1 MVWHLVENLEMAEKI
16 AKNAIQKA
24 NRVAIAGNVCYEPQS
39 VKQLGPLQVWGED
52 HVETQECLDAL
63 ADIL

>member
-1 MVWHLVENLEMAEKI
+1 MAEKI